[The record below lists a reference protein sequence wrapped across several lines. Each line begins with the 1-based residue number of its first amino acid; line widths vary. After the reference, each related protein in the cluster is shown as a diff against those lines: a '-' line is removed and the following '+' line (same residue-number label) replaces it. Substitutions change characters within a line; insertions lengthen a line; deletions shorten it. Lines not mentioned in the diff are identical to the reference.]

1 MARLER
7 RAHHT
12 DITSAVKRVVAPA
25 VRQLD
30 QLVHNTLALRQ
41 LGRVDKVGRAKPR
54 RPLLLGGVHIH
65 HDNLPRL
72 LRNRTLNNTQPHT
85 ARPKHSDVAPLLN
98 TSRDARRAVAR
109 RDAAPEQ
116 ARAVHGRVG
125 LHGDHRD
132 VGHDR
137 VLGEGRRAHEVQDV
151 LAARAEA
158 RGAVR
163 HDALALGCADLAAE
177 VGLVGLAEFAFFAF
191 GGAGEC
197 VRRSFCWCRLR
208 GDVLESHDMVAHL
221 DVGHALADRLD
232 DARALVSQDDGEG
245 TLGVLAGECVGICGR
260 RVVLVLYSCVHVVRS
275 GPIRS
280 SPVQFR
286 LLQSGLRTCV
296 ADAGVV
302 DLDAH
307 LVGPRRQYLDV
318 LVAELL
324 AGAPGDGGLAGDGLR
339 GVRVSESRKRGA
351 PEFSCLP
358 TFPSVA
364 IVMCVCW

>member
-1 MARLER
+1 
-7 RAHHT
+7 
-12 DITSAVKRVVAPA
+12 
-25 VRQLD
+25 
-30 QLVHNTLALRQ
+30 
-41 LGRVDKVGRAKPR
+41 
-54 RPLLLGGVHIH
+54 
-65 HDNLPRL
+65 
-72 LRNRTLNNTQPHT
+72 
-85 ARPKHSDVAPLLN
+85 
-98 TSRDARRAVAR
+98 
-109 RDAAPEQ
+109 
-116 ARAVHGRVG
+116 
-125 LHGDHRD
+125 
-132 VGHDR
+132 
-137 VLGEGRRAHEVQDV
+137 
-151 LAARAEA
+151 
-158 RGAVR
+158 
-163 HDALALGCADLAAE
+163 
-177 VGLVGLAEFAFFAF
+177 
-191 GGAGEC
+191 
-197 VRRSFCWCRLR
+197 
-208 GDVLESHDMVAHL
+208 MVAHL

-324 AGAPGDGGLAGDGLR
+324 ARAPGDGGLAGDGLR
-339 GVRVSESRKRGA
+339 GVRVSESQKRGA
-351 PEFSCLP
+351 PELSCVP

-364 IVMCVCW
+364 IVMCVGGW